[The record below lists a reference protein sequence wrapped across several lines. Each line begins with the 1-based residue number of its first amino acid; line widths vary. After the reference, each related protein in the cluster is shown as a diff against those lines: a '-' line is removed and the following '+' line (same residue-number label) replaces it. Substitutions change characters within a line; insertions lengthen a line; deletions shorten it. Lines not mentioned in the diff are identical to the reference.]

1 VNATL
6 DAGDFKGIAET
17 FQIKEGGVLTMPH
30 KRATKPD
37 PGPPRTVSYLRVS
50 TDGEDT
56 EKDKADI
63 LKFANDRQLGH
74 VEFVEDQGISG
85 KTSWKQRK
93 IGPLIDS
100 LREGDRLIVPEM
112 SGLGRSVLE
121 CMEILSVSKQKEISI
136 YDLRNGWE
144 LNGAIPS
151 RVLAMVFRIASE
163 IERDL
168 ISKRTKEGLRAARAK
183 GKLLGRPKG
192 PGKSKLDPHREEIIG
207 LLKLGVPKTRIAA
220 KYGCTPVNFWNWLQ
234 KNEIDV
240 KPQ

>member
-1 VNATL
+1 
-6 DAGDFKGIAET
+6 
-17 FQIKEGGVLTMPH
+17 MPR

-37 PGPPRTVSYLRVS
+37 PRRPRTVSYLRIT

-56 EKDKADI
+56 DKDKTAI
-63 LKFANDRQLGH
+63 LKFADDRQLGH

-85 KTSWKQRK
+85 KISWKKRQ
-93 IGPLIDS
+93 IGPLIES

-112 SGLGRSVLE
+112 SRLGRSMLE
-121 CMEILSVSKQKEISI
+121 CMEILYVSKQREISV

-144 LNGAIPS
+144 LNGTIQSKA
-151 RVLAMVFRIASE
+151 LAMVFRIAGE

-220 KYGCTPVNFWNWLQ
+220 KYGCTPVNLWNWLQ
-234 KNEIDV
+234 KNGIGA
-240 KPQ
+240 KPE

>member
-121 CMEILSVSKQKEISI
+121 CMEILSVSKQKEISV

>member
-1 VNATL
+1 
-6 DAGDFKGIAET
+6 
-17 FQIKEGGVLTMPH
+17 MPR
-30 KRATKPD
+30 KRSTKPD
-37 PGPPRTVSYLRVS
+37 PRRPRTVSYLRVS
-50 TDGEDT
+50 TDGQDT
-56 EKDKADI
+56 EKDKVDI
-63 LKFANDRQLGH
+63 LRFANDRQLGH

-112 SGLGRSVLE
+112 SRLGRSMLE
-121 CMEILSVSKQKEISI
+121 CMEILSVSKQKEINV

-144 LNGAIPS
+144 LNGAIQTKA
-151 RVLAMVFRIASE
+151 LAMAFSIASE

-192 PGKSKLDPHREEIIG
+192 PGKSKLDPHREEIIS

-220 KYGCTPVNFWNWLQ
+220 KYGCTPVNLWNWLQ

-240 KPQ
+240 KPE

>member
-1 VNATL
+1 
-6 DAGDFKGIAET
+6 
-17 FQIKEGGVLTMPH
+17 MPRS
-30 KRATKPD
+30 RATKPD
-37 PGPPRTVSYLRVS
+37 PRRPRTVSYLRVT

-56 EKDKADI
+56 EKEKADT
-63 LKFANDRQLGH
+63 LRFANDRQLGH

-112 SGLGRSVLE
+112 SRLGRSMLE
-121 CMEILSVSKQKEISI
+121 CMEILSVIKQKDISV

-144 LNGAIPS
+144 LNGTIQS
-151 RVLAMVFRIASE
+151 KVLAMVFRIASE

-168 ISKRTKEGLRAARAK
+168 ISRRTKEGLRAARAK

-192 PGKSKLDPHREEIIG
+192 PGKSKLDPHREEIIS

-220 KYGCTPVNFWNWLQ
+220 KYGSTPVNLWNWLQ
-234 KNEIDV
+234 KNKIDV
-240 KPQ
+240 KPD

>member
-1 VNATL
+1 
-6 DAGDFKGIAET
+6 
-17 FQIKEGGVLTMPH
+17 MPR

-63 LKFANDRQLGH
+63 LRFANDRQLGH

-112 SGLGRSVLE
+112 SRLGRSMLE
-121 CMEILSVSKQKEISI
+121 CMEILSVSKQKEISV

-144 LNGAIPS
+144 LNGTIQSKA
-151 RVLAMVFRIASE
+151 LAMAFSIASE

-168 ISKRTKEGLRAARAK
+168 ISKRTKEGLKAARAK

-220 KYGCTPVNFWNWLQ
+220 KYGCTPVNLWNWLQ
-234 KNEIDV
+234 KNEIEV
-240 KPQ
+240 KPE